1 MIAIL
6 VSLLSFPAVSVSSA
20 YSPPAPFVVS
30 RSIRERKGL
39 RSVEWGGKVTDQR
52 TKSVFKESMR
62 IDFASGKIGLQYF
75 SPSDEPLGGVQ
86 TDLGSLSK
94 LGRFWLTVTL
104 DPNIQRVRAALEALG
119 VLPGEETETR
129 LQRIDANV
137 AWSYGDAAKILFL
150 KDEFRPLAYL
160 GTEERVVFESFLL
173 SGKAL
178 QVPKAVRIGPST
190 GEWYRFELKSVKVD
204 VPQKGSWAT
213 TPVEAPQVKE
223 WISLVR

>member
-6 VSLLSFPAVSVSSA
+6 ISLFSHPLLSVSNA
-20 YSPPAPFVVS
+20 YSPPAHFVLS
-30 RSIRERKGL
+30 RSIKERKGL
-39 RSVEWGGKVTDQR
+39 RSVEWGGKITDQR
-52 TKSVFKESMR
+52 TKTVFKESMR
-62 IDFASGKIGLQYF
+62 IDFASGRVVLQYF
-75 SPSDEPLGGVQ
+75 TPSDEPMGGMQ

-104 DPNIQRVRAALEALG
+104 DPNSQRVRAALEALG

-160 GTEERVVFESFLL
+160 GTEERVVFESYLL
-173 SGKAL
+173 SGKSL
-178 QVPKAVRIGPST
+178 QVPKSVRIGPST

-204 VPQKGSWAT
+204 VPQKGAWPT